1 MPRGERRHTVKR
13 TDIILSVGT
22 LMLVLVALA
31 ALAVTGTIDEFVA
44 WAWARHHNEL
54 SWYIRPLFLLPFCYF
69 AYRRSLL
76 GITLTVVALAT
87 SMFWFPAPER
97 ANPGAAEF
105 LAMEREYLTG
115 EWSLWKVLLAL
126 LMPLSFAALAVAFW
140 RRSLVWGLAVIN
152 AMVLVKVAWSFYF
165 GDTSGGLTLLPSA
178 IVGLAVCDA
187 VILYLVRRMRRGS
200 SPEPRR
206 QASPQDRKSTRLN

>member
-1 MPRGERRHTVKR
+1 MKR

-187 VILYLVRRMRRGS
+187 VILYVVRRSRKGS
-200 SPEPRR
+200 SPGPPQQAR
-206 QASPQDRKSTRLN
+206 QPGG